1 MSYVELVRMRPL
13 PGEQEGPDM
22 SVPFSDDELLRV
34 FADFQLTLPAL
45 GQGSFKIA
53 YRGQIGPDD
62 IVIKILKD
70 PLPDENFDSDDS
82 IPIPTRFG
90 REIEGMS
97 QVDSPYVVR
106 LVESPR
112 KCRLSQRD
120 YIWYAEPFYSGG
132 TLEEAINAEGGSE
145 ELSRRLVIAL
155 LHAVN
160 AMWSDA
166 GIVHRDIKPGNIVFD
181 NDGRPVLLDLGIAY
195 HNDLSPLTD
204 AFDASPRTS
213 RYAAPEQFE
222 MRRFAEIDF
231 RTDLFQIGIVA
242 FEALAGRHPF
252 WHEKIDTKEYFR
264 KLESFDSSNFDGLS
278 CEEDLRAVITR
289 LLAPRP
295 SQRYR
300 NVSIPLRRLGVTA

>member
-1 MSYVELVRMRPL
+1 MT
-13 PGEQEGPDM
+13 
-22 SVPFSDDELLRV
+22 VPFSDDELLQA
-34 FADFQLTLPAL
+34 FADYKLVLPEL
-45 GQGSFKIA
+45 GEGSFKVA
-53 YRGQIGPDD
+53 YRGRSGSDD
-62 IVIKILKD
+62 IVIKVLKE
-70 PLPDENFDSDDS
+70 PLPDEDFDSDDS
-82 IPIPTRFG
+82 IPFPTRFG

-97 QVDSPYVVR
+97 QVDSPHVVK
-106 LVESPR
+106 LVEPPK
-112 KCRLSQRD
+112 KCRLSRRD
-120 YIWYAEPFYSGG
+120 YLWYAEPYYPGG
-132 TLEEAINAEGGSE
+132 TLEEAIKTSGGNE

-155 LHAVN
+155 LRAVN

-181 NDGRPVLLDLGIAY
+181 GEGSPVLLDLGIAY

-204 AFDASPRTS
+204 AFGSSPRTG

-222 MRRFAEIDF
+222 VRRIAEIDF

-242 FEALAGRHPF
+242 FEALVGHHPF
-252 WHEKIDTKEYFR
+252 WYEKIQNSEYYR
-264 KLESFDSSNFDGLS
+264 RLENFDSSSFEGVS

-300 NVSIPLRRLGVTA
+300 NVSIPLRRLGVTV